1 MFYKNNWIA
10 LLIVFT
16 TVVLAVPNAWTSP
29 ATSQKERELTY
40 RKLELFS
47 NILSILQENYVEEI
61 NTDKVIEGAINGL
74 LRSLDP
80 HSSYLTPQ
88 NFRELQNETQGSFT
102 GIGIEI
108 TIKDGKLTVVSPI
121 EDTPAYDAGVM
132 ANDIIVKIDDQFTED
147 MSPMEA
153 IKKLRGPRGSEITI
167 SIHRQGW
174 EELKEVTLTRDII
187 PVNSVRSLFIAPG
200 IAYTRITNFQSHT
213 TDDYLNALSNLKQHQ
228 DIRAILLD
236 LRNNPGGL
244 LNQAVSVADLF
255 LNSGIIVYTK
265 GRNEDQNMVFQ
276 AHPAGTHKS
285 VPLIVLVNEGSASA
299 SEIVAGAIQDHN
311 RGLILGTKT
320 FGKGSVQTIIP
331 LQGGAG
337 LRMTTARYYTPSGR
351 SIQVKGITPDVE
363 VAYSRQQISNDNEA
377 EANTY
382 PREADLPNHFLPS
395 DTQKSERAA
404 DALKKE
410 TNQLQQKNDREQSL
424 RTRLKEDN
432 QVQIALNIIKGITLL
447 TPQSAAKK

>member
-1 MFYKNNWIA
+1 MFYKNTRIV
-10 LLIVFT
+10 LLVVFT

-29 ATSQKERELTY
+29 ETSQKERELTY

-61 NTDKVIEGAINGL
+61 NTDEVIEGAINGL

-80 HSSYLTPQ
+80 HSSYLTPE
-88 NFRELQNETQGSFT
+88 NFKELQNETQGSFT

-108 TIKDGKLTVVSPI
+108 TIKEGKLTVVSPI

-153 IKKLRGPRGSEITI
+153 IKKLRGPKGSEVTI

-174 EELKEVTLTRDII
+174 EVLKEVTLTRDII
-187 PVNSVRSLFIAPG
+187 PVNSVRSLFIDPG

-213 TDDYLNALSNLKQHQ
+213 TDDYLSALDDLKQRQ

-255 LNSGIIVYTK
+255 LDSGIIVYTK
-265 GRNEDQNMVFQ
+265 GRSENQNMVFQ
-276 AHPAGTHKS
+276 ARQSGTHDS

-299 SEIVAGAIQDHN
+299 SEIVAGAIQDHK
-311 RGLILGTKT
+311 RGLILGTQT

-331 LQGGAG
+331 LQDSAG
-337 LRMTTARYYTPSGR
+337 LRMTTARYYTPLGR
-351 SIQVKGITPDVE
+351 SIQVKGIIPDVE
-363 VAYSRQQISNDNEA
+363 VAYSRRQATNDDEA
-377 EANTY
+377 EKNTF

-395 DTQKSERAA
+395 DSQKSEGAA
-404 DALKKE
+404 DSENKG
-410 TNQLQQKNDREQSL
+410 NPQLQQANVREQSL

-432 QVQIALNIIKGITLL
+432 QVQIALNIIKGISLL
-447 TPQSAAKK
+447 TPQPPAEK